1 MKWKYH
7 NKAGMPAK
15 IIFTIATI
23 IITYKHKLINHDK
36 LLDIVFQQTK
46 ESAIL
51 IKELKVSKKKNKNL
65 NC

>member
-1 MKWKYH
+1 
-7 NKAGMPAK
+7 MPAK

-23 IITYKHKLINHDK
+23 IITYKHKIINHDK
-36 LLDIVFQQTK
+36 LLDIVFQQTE

-51 IKELKVSKKKNKNL
+51 IKELKVSKEKNKNL